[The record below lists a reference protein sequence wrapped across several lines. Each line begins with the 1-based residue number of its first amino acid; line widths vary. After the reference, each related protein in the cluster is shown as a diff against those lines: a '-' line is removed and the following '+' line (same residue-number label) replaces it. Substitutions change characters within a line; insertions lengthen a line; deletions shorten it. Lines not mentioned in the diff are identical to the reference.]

1 MHDSNTL
8 RPIHA
13 LLMTSDFNREY
24 EEPPAEAKALLL
36 CGTRV
41 CILFSMTIIV
51 VILLFIVLFMVFTS
65 LVLFVIGPTML
76 LQPHRRT
83 VDYYRRFTTVLH
95 PADLHVR
102 YEEILLKTAEGIDL
116 SCWLLPAPGTPRGTV
131 IFLHGVSE
139 SKIVGLPLARA
150 LLGAG
155 FNVFLYDS
163 RRHGESGGHFC
174 TYGFYEKHDTTTV
187 INYLLERRDVHVGNI
202 GLMGTSMGAAVAI
215 QVAALD
221 TRVRTVVA
229 ESGFATL
236 RTVFDEYQKR
246 MIKLPWHYL
255 RNIVIK
261 RSEQLAHFRA
271 SAVSPLNAVAG
282 VHIPIFFLHGTADTL
297 IRHIYTERV
306 FRNANEPKELW
317 LVRGARHDNMAEV
330 GGETYI
336 PRIVDFF
343 VKHLS

>member
-65 LVLFVIGPTML
+65 LVLFVIGPIML

-83 VDYYRRFTTVLH
+83 VDYYRRFTTLLH

-102 YEEILLKTAEGIDL
+102 YEEIPLKTAEGIDL

-221 TRVRTVVA
+221 TRVRTV
-229 ESGFATL
+229 
-236 RTVFDEYQKR
+236 FDEYQKR

-297 IRHIYTERV
+297 IRHTYTERV

-317 LVRGARHDNMAEV
+317 LVKGARHDNMAEV